1 MKILNFLLCLLMV
14 MILSG
19 CASMRSSSS
28 FTPGATRDDTSK
40 NTMLITTGDITD
52 RPYTELGVV
61 KVAVKK
67 LTAFNPNPTT
77 DDANLKLE
85 QEAKKVGG
93 DAVIKVKY
101 TGGATWD
108 SWGAMKAEG
117 VAVKF
122 K

>member
-1 MKILNFLLCLLMV
+1 MPACDHLP
-14 MILSG
+14 
-19 CASMRSSSS
+19 S

-77 DDANLKLE
+77 DYKNSQTRTRSKESWAVMLSLRSSTQVE
-85 QEAKKVGG
+85 QHGFVGR
-93 DAVIKVKY
+93 
-101 TGGATWD
+101 
-108 SWGAMKAEG
+108 
-117 VAVKF
+117 
-122 K
+122 